1 MTDGQPLIELRG
13 VTREYPALPAPL
25 RVLDGLDLTL
35 DPGECVA
42 VTGPSGCGKSTLLN
56 LMGLLDT
63 ASSGTVLFRGADT
76 AALSA
81 DAQAALRNRG
91 IGFVFQFH
99 HLLPQCT
106 ALENVLVPALVRGG
120 GDTARARALALLD
133 RVGLAD
139 KTSARPGQL
148 SGGERQRVAV
158 VRALINKPALLLADE
173 PTGSLNEEA
182 AESLADLI
190 LELRRDEGMA
200 VVVVTH
206 APAIAARFGRI
217 VELRHGRAV
226 PKEARP

>member
-120 GDTARARALALLD
+120 GDAARARALALLD

>member
-13 VTREYPALPAPL
+13 VTRECPALPAPL

-120 GDTARARALALLD
+120 GDAARARALALLD

-217 VELRHGRAV
+217 VELSHGRAV

>member
-81 DAQAALRNRG
+81 DTQAALRNRG

-139 KTSARPGQL
+139 KAGARPGQL

>member
-120 GDTARARALALLD
+120 GDAARARALALLD

-217 VELRHGRAV
+217 VELSHGRAV

>member
-217 VELRHGRAV
+217 VELRRGRAV